1 MKKSIILLVLGML
14 MDSCDTS
21 SVLIFNELPN
31 EGWPQDQWKTFTY
44 KNRLANNEASLY
56 WILRHDNDYPYANI
70 FFIAELTTPKG
81 ETQFDTLNY
90 KLAKADGIW
99 LGSGMYLYELRLS
112 YMERFLFEEPGNYLF
127 RLRPAVRPNDSI
139 FADSILVG
147 LHQIGLEIR
156 TLSND

>member
-1 MKKSIILLVLGML
+1 MKSIIIIVLSVLISGC
-14 MDSCDTS
+14 DSS
-21 SVLIFNELPN
+21 SKLIFNELPN
-31 EGWPQDQWKTFTY
+31 EGWPQDHWEAFTH
-44 KNRLANNEASLY
+44 KNYLLNDEVSLS
-56 WILRHDNDYPYANI
+56 WILRHDNEYPYANI

-112 YMERFLFEEPGNYLF
+112 YMERFLFEESGNYLF